1 MIDTFYIIDFLEQ
14 ISFDLVLEFLAATL
28 GVFSVWFAKKNK
40 VLVYPTGIISTLI
53 YIWILFE
60 NQLLGDLIIN
70 AYFFLMS
77 IYGWFF
83 WSKKDKGNFKNK
95 ISRMNLVESIFGLTV
110 FIFSLFTIMY
120 LYNVSNWQES
130 YVSSID
136 TFTTAIFCSAMW
148 FMARRKVEHWIL
160 WIIGDVISVPL
171 YFYKGLYLTS
181 IQYLIFTIIAILG
194 FFTWLKELNKNKLT
208 VKGL

>member
-1 MIDTFYIIDFLEQ
+1 MIQFLEQ
-14 ISFDLVLEFLAATL
+14 ISFDKVLEFLAATL

-53 YIWILFE
+53 YVWILFK

-83 WSKKDKGNFKNK
+83 WSKKDEGIFQNK
-95 ISRMNLVESIFGLTV
+95 ISRLNLNELIFGLIVFVFV
-110 FIFSLFTIMY
+110 FITVKYI
-120 LYNVSNWQES
+120 YNISNWEKS

-136 TFTTAIFCSAMW
+136 TLTTAIFCSAMW
-148 FMARRKVEHWIL
+148 FMARRKIEHWIL
-160 WIIGDVISVPL
+160 WIVGDIISIPL
-171 YFYKGLYLTS
+171 YFHKGLYFTS
-181 IQYLIFTIIAILG
+181 IQYLTFTIIAILG
-194 FFTWLKELNKNKLT
+194 FFTWLKELNKKKLT
-208 VKGL
+208 VKEL

>member
-40 VLVYPTGIISTLI
+40 VLVYPTGMVSTLI
-53 YIWILFE
+53 YVWILFK

>member
-1 MIDTFYIIDFLEQ
+1 MIDTFFIIEFLEK
-14 ISFDLVLEFLAATL
+14 ISLDLGLEFFAAVL
-28 GVFSVWFAKKNK
+28 GIVSVWFAKKNK
-40 VLVYPTGIISTLI
+40 VLVYPTGMVSTLI
-53 YIWILFE
+53 YVWILFK

-95 ISRMNLVESIFGLTV
+95 ISGMNLVESIFGLTV
-110 FIFSLFTIMY
+110 FILSFFTIMY

>member
-1 MIDTFYIIDFLEQ
+1 LIDTFFIIEFLEK
-14 ISFDLVLEFLAATL
+14 ISLDLGLEFFAAVL
-28 GVFSVWFAKKNK
+28 GIVSVWFAKKNK
-40 VLVYPTGIISTLI
+40 VLVYPTGMVSTLI
-53 YIWILFE
+53 YVWILFK

-95 ISRMNLVESIFGLTV
+95 ISGMNLVESIFGLTV
-110 FIFSLFTIMY
+110 FILSFFTIMY